1 MPAAWLAN
9 HVLFV
14 AEPCE
19 GIGGVTAAIVDI
31 PIVIAHCWYWGS
43 LVGGEQWRVVA
54 AMVGGRE
61 SCCWCCRL
69 WC

>member
-1 MPAAWLAN
+1 MPAARLAN

-19 GIGGVTAAIVDI
+19 GIGGVAAAIVYI

-43 LVGGEQWRVVA
+43 LVGGGW
-54 AMVGGRE
+54 
-61 SCCWCCRL
+61 
-69 WC
+69 